1 MSAIAKGNRTTHTF
15 AWGLHLKNH
24 SSIVKSEAME
34 PYLLIAP
41 LLLLLLVFILYPVVA
56 NVYLSFFKWK
66 GMGKATF
73 IGLSNYRTMF
83 KDETFWISIK
93 NTLVLLLY
101 IPLGV
106 ILPLLISA
114 LLREGLKGWSL
125 FRAIIYLPN
134 ILGYVIM
141 GMISSIMFRKLGPL
155 NNVLIQLGLDSFAL
169 DWLSKPKL
177 ALNTLGLVYGVWLRL
192 GFGCIFFLAAM
203 SSIDES
209 LYDAAKIDGALW
221 WRTFWNVTIPSIR
234 FSIEFWIVLS
244 FIEILARAF
253 PFIYTFSR
261 GGPGFA
267 TFTLEYGIYNE
278 GFVAFNMGYASTWAS
293 VLFVVCAVIAFFQVA
308 LMRKNSD
315 VQ

>member
-1 MSAIAKGNRTTHTF
+1 M
-15 AWGLHLKNH
+15 
-24 SSIVKSEAME
+24 KSEARE
-34 PYLLIAP
+34 SYLLIAP
-41 LLLLLLVFILYPVVA
+41 LMLLLLVFILYPVLA

-66 GMGKATF
+66 GLGKATF
-73 IGLSNYRTMF
+73 IGFANYRTMF
-83 KDETFWISIK
+83 KDETFWVSIK
-93 NTLVLLLY
+93 NTMVLLLY

-106 ILPLLISA
+106 MLPILISA
-114 LLREGLKGWSL
+114 LLREGLKGWSI
-125 FRAIIYLPN
+125 FRAIIYIPN

-155 NNVLIQLGLDSFAL
+155 NNVLVGVGLKSLAL
-169 DWLSKPKL
+169 DWLSIPKL
-177 ALNTLGLVYGVWLRL
+177 TLNTLGLVYGVWLRL

-221 WRTFWNVTIPSIR
+221 WRTFWNVTVPSIR
-234 FSIEFWIVLS
+234 FSIEFWVVLS

-293 VLFVVCAVIAFFQVA
+293 VLFVVCAVIACFQVA

>member
-1 MSAIAKGNRTTHTF
+1 
-15 AWGLHLKNH
+15 
-24 SSIVKSEAME
+24 ME

-56 NVYLSFFKWK
+56 NIYLSFFKWK

-73 IGLSNYRTMF
+73 IGLDNYRTMF
-83 KDETFWISIK
+83 ADETFWISIK

-106 ILPLLISA
+106 ILPILISA

-141 GMISSIMFRKLGPL
+141 GMISSIMFRKLGPI
-155 NNVLIQLGLDSFAL
+155 NNVLIHLGLDAFAL
-169 DWLSKPKL
+169 DWLSKPDL

-267 TFTLEYGIYNE
+267 TFTLEYGIYNA

-293 VLFVVCAVIAFFQVA
+293 VLFVVCAIIAVFQVA
-308 LMRKNSD
+308 VMRKN
-315 VQ
+315 QCPIAMREPF

>member
-1 MSAIAKGNRTTHTF
+1 MKMLTP
-15 AWGLHLKNH
+15 KM
-24 SSIVKSEAME
+24 KSETFE
-34 PYLLIAP
+34 SYLLIAP
-41 LLLLLLVFILYPVVA
+41 LLVLLLVFILYPVIA

-73 IGLSNYRTMF
+73 IGLENYRTMIQ
-83 KDETFWISIK
+83 DETFWISIK
-93 NTLVLLLY
+93 NTFVLLLY

-106 ILPLLISA
+106 ILPILISA
-114 LLREGLKGWSL
+114 VLREGLKGWPI
-125 FRAIIYLPN
+125 FRAIIYIPN
-134 ILGYVIM
+134 ILGYVII

-155 NNVLIQLGLDSFAL
+155 NNVLIAMGLGSFAL
-169 DWLSKPKL
+169 DWLSNPVL

-203 SSIDES
+203 SSIDDS

-234 FSIEFWIVLS
+234 FSIEFWVVLS

-278 GFVAFNMGYASTWAS
+278 GFIAFNMGYASSWAS
-293 VLFVVCAVIAFFQVA
+293 ALFVVCAIIAYFQVE
-308 LMRKNSD
+308 LMRKSSD

>member
-1 MSAIAKGNRTTHTF
+1 M
-15 AWGLHLKNH
+15 
-24 SSIVKSEAME
+24 KSEAKE
-34 PYLLIAP
+34 SYLLIMP
-41 LLLLLLVFILYPVVA
+41 LMLLLLVFILYPVLA

-73 IGLSNYRTMF
+73 IGLANYQAMF
-83 KDETFWISIK
+83 RDETFWVSIR

-101 IPLGV
+101 IPMGV
-106 ILPLLISA
+106 MLPILISA
-114 LLREGLKGWSL
+114 LLREGLKGWSI
-125 FRAIIYLPN
+125 FRAIIYIPN

-155 NNVLIQLGLDSFAL
+155 NHVLVAIGLEGLAL
-169 DWLSKPKL
+169 DWLSIPKL
-177 ALNTLGLVYGVWLRL
+177 TLNTLGLVYGVWLRL

-221 WRTFWNVTIPSIR
+221 WRTFWNVTVPSIR
-234 FSIEFWIVLS
+234 FSIEFWVVLS

-293 VLFVVCAVIAFFQVA
+293 VLFVICAVIACFQVA

>member
-1 MSAIAKGNRTTHTF
+1 MK
-15 AWGLHLKNH
+15 
-24 SSIVKSEAME
+24 SSTSRMKSEAKE
-34 PYLLIAP
+34 SYLLIMP
-41 LLLLLLVFILYPVVA
+41 LMVLLLVFILYPVLA

-73 IGLSNYRTMF
+73 IGLANYQAMVR
-83 KDETFWISIK
+83 DETFWVSIR

-101 IPLGV
+101 IPMGV
-106 ILPLLISA
+106 MLPILISA
-114 LLREGLKGWSL
+114 LLREGLKGWSI
-125 FRAIIYLPN
+125 FRAIIYIPN

-155 NNVLIQLGLDSFAL
+155 NHVLVAIGLEGLAL
-169 DWLSKPKL
+169 DWLSIPKL
-177 ALNTLGLVYGVWLRL
+177 TLNTLGLVYGVWLRL

-221 WRTFWNVTIPSIR
+221 WRTFWNVTVPSIR
-234 FSIEFWIVLS
+234 FSIEFWVVLS

-293 VLFVVCAVIAFFQVA
+293 VLFVICAVIACFQVA

>member
-1 MSAIAKGNRTTHTF
+1 MKSPT
-15 AWGLHLKNH
+15 
-24 SSIVKSEAME
+24 SSMKSEAKE
-34 PYLLIAP
+34 AYLLIAP
-41 LLLLLLVFILYPVVA
+41 LMLLLLVFILYPVLA

-66 GMGKATF
+66 GLGKATF
-73 IGLSNYRTMF
+73 IGFANYRTMF
-83 KDETFWISIK
+83 KDETFWVSIK

-106 ILPLLISA
+106 MLPILISA
-114 LLREGLKGWSL
+114 LLREGLKGWSI
-125 FRAIIYLPN
+125 FRAIIYIPN

-155 NNVLIQLGLDSFAL
+155 NNVFVGLGLESLAL
-169 DWLSKPKL
+169 DWLSIPKL
-177 ALNTLGLVYGVWLRL
+177 TLNTLGLVYGVWLRL

-221 WRTFWNVTIPSIR
+221 WRTFWNVTVPSIR
-234 FSIEFWIVLS
+234 FSIEFWVVLS

-293 VLFVVCAVIAFFQVA
+293 VLFVVCAIIACFQVA

>member
-1 MSAIAKGNRTTHTF
+1 MK
-15 AWGLHLKNH
+15 
-24 SSIVKSEAME
+24 SSTSRMKSEAKE
-34 PYLLIAP
+34 SYLLIMP
-41 LLLLLLVFILYPVVA
+41 LMLLLLVFILYPVLA

-73 IGLSNYRTMF
+73 IGLANYQTMF
-83 KDETFWISIK
+83 RDETFWVSIK

-101 IPLGV
+101 IPMGV
-106 ILPLLISA
+106 MLPILISA
-114 LLREGLKGWSL
+114 LLREGLKGWSI
-125 FRAIIYLPN
+125 FRAIIYIPN

-155 NNVLIQLGLDSFAL
+155 NHVLVAIGLEGLAL
-169 DWLSKPKL
+169 DWLSIPKL
-177 ALNTLGLVYGVWLRL
+177 TLNTLGLVYGVWLRL

-221 WRTFWNVTIPSIR
+221 WRTFWNVTVPSIR
-234 FSIEFWIVLS
+234 FSIEFWVVLS

-293 VLFVVCAVIAFFQVA
+293 VLFVICAIIACFQVA

>member
-1 MSAIAKGNRTTHTF
+1 M
-15 AWGLHLKNH
+15 
-24 SSIVKSEAME
+24 KSEAKE
-34 PYLLIAP
+34 SYLLIMP
-41 LLLLLLVFILYPVVA
+41 LMVLLLVFILYPVLA

-73 IGLSNYRTMF
+73 IGLANYQAMF
-83 KDETFWISIK
+83 RDETFWVSIR

-101 IPLGV
+101 IPMGV
-106 ILPLLISA
+106 MLPILISA
-114 LLREGLKGWSL
+114 LLREGLKGWSI
-125 FRAIIYLPN
+125 FRAIIYIPN

-155 NNVLIQLGLDSFAL
+155 NHVLVAIGLEGLAL
-169 DWLSKPKL
+169 DWLSIPKL
-177 ALNTLGLVYGVWLRL
+177 TLNTLGLVYGVWLRL

-221 WRTFWNVTIPSIR
+221 WRTFWNVTVPSIR
-234 FSIEFWIVLS
+234 FSIEFWVVLS

-261 GGPGFA
+261 GGPRFA

-293 VLFVVCAVIAFFQVA
+293 VLFVICAVIACFQVA

>member
-1 MSAIAKGNRTTHTF
+1 MYTDNPYFCR
-15 AWGLHLKNH
+15 GLHVKIRASRVN
-24 SSIVKSEAME
+24 SQSIE

-41 LLLLLLVFILYPVVA
+41 LLVLLLVFILYPVVA
-56 NVYLSFFKWK
+56 NIYLSFFKWK

-73 IGLSNYRTMF
+73 IGLENYRTMLS
-83 KDETFWISIK
+83 DETFWVSIK
-93 NTLVLLLY
+93 NTMVLLLY

-106 ILPLLISA
+106 MLPVLISA
-114 LLREGLKGWSL
+114 VLREGLKGWSL

-141 GMISSIMFRKLGPL
+141 GMISSILFRKLGPI
-155 NNVLIQLGLDSFAL
+155 NHVLTSLGLESLAL
-169 DWLSKPKL
+169 DWLSIPIL

-203 SSIDES
+203 SGIDAS

-253 PFIYTFSR
+253 SFIYSYSR

-293 VLFVVCAVIAFFQVA
+293 VLFIVCAVIAYFQIV

>member
-1 MSAIAKGNRTTHTF
+1 MKMLTP
-15 AWGLHLKNH
+15 KM
-24 SSIVKSEAME
+24 KSETFE
-34 PYLLIAP
+34 SYLLIAP
-41 LLLLLLVFILYPVVA
+41 LLVLLLVFILYPVIA

-73 IGLSNYRTMF
+73 IGLENYRTMMQ
-83 KDETFWISIK
+83 DETFWISIK
-93 NTLVLLLY
+93 NTFVLLLY

-106 ILPLLISA
+106 ILPILISA
-114 LLREGLKGWSL
+114 VLREGLKGWPI
-125 FRAIIYLPN
+125 FRAIIYIPN
-134 ILGYVIM
+134 ILGYVII

-155 NNVLIQLGLDSFAL
+155 NNVLIAMGLGSFAL
-169 DWLSKPKL
+169 DWLSNPVL

-203 SSIDES
+203 SSIDDS

-234 FSIEFWIVLS
+234 FSIEFWVVLS

-278 GFVAFNMGYASTWAS
+278 GFIAFNMGYASSWAS
-293 VLFVVCAVIAFFQVA
+293 ALFVVCAIIAYFQVE
-308 LMRKNSD
+308 LMRKSSD

>member
-1 MSAIAKGNRTTHTF
+1 MKKQTVKIKKETF
-15 AWGLHLKNH
+15 D
-24 SSIVKSEAME
+24 SYI
-34 PYLLIAP
+34 LIAP
-41 LLLLLLVFILYPVVA
+41 LLLLLAVFILYPVIA

-66 GMGKATF
+66 GMGHATF
-73 IGLSNYRTMF
+73 IGLANYRAML

-106 ILPLLISA
+106 IVPVMVSA
-114 LLREGLKGWSL
+114 FLREGLKGWPV

-134 ILGYVIM
+134 ILGYVII
-141 GMISSIMFRKLGPL
+141 GMISSIIFRKIGPL
-155 NNVLIQLGLDSFAL
+155 NAGLTSLGLGSFAL

-177 ALNTLGLVYGVWLRL
+177 ALNSLGLVYGVWIRL

-203 SSIDES
+203 SSIDDS

-253 PFIYTFSR
+253 PFIYTFTR

-267 TFTLEYGIYNE
+267 TFTLEYGIYNA

-293 VLFVVCAVIAFFQVA
+293 VLFVFCAIIALFQVK
-308 LMRKNSD
+308 LMRKNAD

>member
-1 MSAIAKGNRTTHTF
+1 MVYYTQATHTF
-15 AWGLHLKNH
+15 ARELHMKMLTPKM
-24 SSIVKSEAME
+24 KSETFE
-34 PYLLIAP
+34 SYLLIAP
-41 LLLLLLVFILYPVVA
+41 LLVLLLVFILYPVIA

-73 IGLSNYRTMF
+73 IGLENYRTMIQ
-83 KDETFWISIK
+83 DETFWISIK
-93 NTLVLLLY
+93 NTFVLLLY

-106 ILPLLISA
+106 ILPILISA
-114 LLREGLKGWSL
+114 VLREGLKGWPI
-125 FRAIIYLPN
+125 FRAIIYIPN
-134 ILGYVIM
+134 ILGYVII

-155 NNVLIQLGLDSFAL
+155 NNVLIAMGLGSFAL
-169 DWLSKPKL
+169 DWLSNPVL

-203 SSIDES
+203 SSIDDS

-234 FSIEFWIVLS
+234 FSIEFWVVLS

-278 GFVAFNMGYASTWAS
+278 GFIAFNMGYASSWAS
-293 VLFVVCAVIAFFQVA
+293 ALFVVCAIIAYFQVE
-308 LMRKNSD
+308 LMRKSSD

>member
-1 MSAIAKGNRTTHTF
+1 MRNEAID
-15 AWGLHLKNH
+15 
-24 SSIVKSEAME
+24 SYV
-34 PYLLIAP
+34 LIAP
-41 LLLLLLVFILYPVVA
+41 LLLLLVVFILYPVIA

-66 GMGKATF
+66 GMGRATF
-73 IGLSNYRTMF
+73 TGFDNYRTMM
-83 KDETFWISIK
+83 KDETFWVSIK

-101 IPLGV
+101 IPMGV
-106 ILPLLISA
+106 ILPILISA
-114 LLREGLKGWSL
+114 FLREGLKGWPI

-134 ILGYVIM
+134 ILGYVII
-141 GMISSIMFRKLGPL
+141 GMISSIVFRKLGPL
-155 NNVLIQLGLDSFAL
+155 NGGLTALGLGSITR
-169 DWLSKPKL
+169 DWLNKPDL
-177 ALNTLGLVYGVWLRL
+177 ALNALGLVYGVWMRL

-221 WRTFWNVTIPSIR
+221 WRTFWNVTIPSIH

-253 PFIYTFSR
+253 PFIYTFTR

-267 TFTLEYGIYNE
+267 TFTLEYGIYNA

-293 VLFVVCAVIAFFQVA
+293 VLFVVCGIIAFFQVK
-308 LMRKNSD
+308 LMRKNAD

>member
-1 MSAIAKGNRTTHTF
+1 MS
-15 AWGLHLKNH
+15 
-24 SSIVKSEAME
+24 
-34 PYLLIAP
+34 
-41 LLLLLLVFILYPVVA
+41 
-56 NVYLSFFKWK
+56 
-66 GMGKATF
+66 KATF
-73 IGLSNYRTMF
+73 IGLSNYRTMLQ
-83 KDETFWISIK
+83 DETFWTSIK
-93 NTLVLLLY
+93 NTFILLLY

-106 ILPLLISA
+106 ILPVLISA
-114 LLREGLKGWSL
+114 VLREGLKGWSL
-125 FRAIIYLPN
+125 FRAIIYIPN

-141 GMISSIMFRKLGPL
+141 GMISSILFRKLGPL
-155 NNVLIQLGLDSFAL
+155 NNILMMVGLDTFAL
-169 DWLSKPKL
+169 DWLSTPKL

-234 FSIEFWIVLS
+234 FSIEFWTVLS

-253 PFIYTFSR
+253 SFIYTFSR

-278 GFVAFNMGYASTWAS
+278 GFIAFNMGYASTWAS
-293 VLFVVCAVIAFFQVA
+293 VLFIVCAIIAYFQVA
-308 LMRKNSD
+308 LMRKNAD

>member
-1 MSAIAKGNRTTHTF
+1 M
-15 AWGLHLKNH
+15 
-24 SSIVKSEAME
+24 KSEAKE
-34 PYLLIAP
+34 SYLLIMP
-41 LLLLLLVFILYPVVA
+41 LMVLLLVFILYPVLA

-73 IGLSNYRTMF
+73 IGLANYQAMF
-83 KDETFWISIK
+83 RDETFWVSIR

-101 IPLGV
+101 IPMGV
-106 ILPLLISA
+106 MLPILISA
-114 LLREGLKGWSL
+114 LLREGLKGWSI
-125 FRAIIYLPN
+125 FRAIIYIPN

-155 NNVLIQLGLDSFAL
+155 NHVLVAIGLEGLAL
-169 DWLSKPKL
+169 DWLSIPKL
-177 ALNTLGLVYGVWLRL
+177 TLNTLGLVYGVWLRL

-221 WRTFWNVTIPSIR
+221 WRTFWNVTVPSIR
-234 FSIEFWIVLS
+234 FSIEFWVVLS

-293 VLFVVCAVIAFFQVA
+293 VLFVICAVIACFQVA

>member
-1 MSAIAKGNRTTHTF
+1 
-15 AWGLHLKNH
+15 
-24 SSIVKSEAME
+24 
-34 PYLLIAP
+34 
-41 LLLLLLVFILYPVVA
+41 
-56 NVYLSFFKWK
+56 
-66 GMGKATF
+66 MGKATF
-73 IGLSNYRTMF
+73 IGLANYQTMLR
-83 KDETFWISIK
+83 DATFWVSIK

-101 IPLGV
+101 IPMGV
-106 ILPLLISA
+106 MLPILISA
-114 LLREGLKGWSL
+114 LLREGLKGWSI
-125 FRAIIYLPN
+125 FRAIIYIPN

-155 NNVLIQLGLDSFAL
+155 NHFLVAIGLEGLAL
-169 DWLSKPKL
+169 DWLSIPKL
-177 ALNTLGLVYGVWLRL
+177 TLNTLGLVYGVWLRL

-221 WRTFWNVTIPSIR
+221 WRTFWNVTVPSIR
-234 FSIEFWIVLS
+234 FSIEFWVVLS

-293 VLFVVCAVIAFFQVA
+293 VLFVICAIIACFQVA

>member
-1 MSAIAKGNRTTHTF
+1 M
-15 AWGLHLKNH
+15 
-24 SSIVKSEAME
+24 KSEAKE
-34 PYLLIAP
+34 SYLLIMP
-41 LLLLLLVFILYPVVA
+41 LMVLLLVFILYPVLA

-73 IGLSNYRTMF
+73 IGLANYQAMVR
-83 KDETFWISIK
+83 DETFWVSIR

-101 IPLGV
+101 IPMGV
-106 ILPLLISA
+106 MLPILISA
-114 LLREGLKGWSL
+114 LLREGLKGWSI
-125 FRAIIYLPN
+125 FRAIIYIPN

-155 NNVLIQLGLDSFAL
+155 NHVLVAIGLEGLAL
-169 DWLSKPKL
+169 DWLSIPKL
-177 ALNTLGLVYGVWLRL
+177 TLNTLGLVYGVWLRL

-221 WRTFWNVTIPSIR
+221 WRTFWNVTVPSIR
-234 FSIEFWIVLS
+234 FSIEFWVVLS

-293 VLFVVCAVIAFFQVA
+293 VLFVICAVIACFQVA

>member
-1 MSAIAKGNRTTHTF
+1 M
-15 AWGLHLKNH
+15 L
-24 SSIVKSEAME
+24 E
-34 PYLLIAP
+34 PFLLIAP
-41 LLLLLLVFILYPVVA
+41 LIALLLVFILYPVVA
-56 NVYLSFFKWK
+56 NIYLSFFKWK

-73 IGLSNYRTMF
+73 IGLSNYRTMLQ
-83 KDETFWISIK
+83 DETFWTSIK
-93 NTLVLLLY
+93 NTFILLLY

-106 ILPLLISA
+106 ILPVLISA
-114 LLREGLKGWSL
+114 VLREGLKGWSL
-125 FRAIIYLPN
+125 FRAIIYIPN

-141 GMISSIMFRKLGPL
+141 GMISSILFRKLGPL
-155 NNVLIQLGLDSFAL
+155 NNILMMVGLDSLAL
-169 DWLSKPKL
+169 DWLSTPKL

-234 FSIEFWIVLS
+234 FSIEFWTVLS

-253 PFIYTFSR
+253 SFIYTFSR

-278 GFVAFNMGYASTWAS
+278 GFIAFNMGYASTWAS
-293 VLFVVCAVIAFFQVA
+293 VLFVVCATIAYFQVA
-308 LMRKNSD
+308 LMRKNAD

>member
-1 MSAIAKGNRTTHTF
+1 M
-15 AWGLHLKNH
+15 
-24 SSIVKSEAME
+24 KSEARE
-34 PYLLIAP
+34 SYLLIAP
-41 LLLLLLVFILYPVVA
+41 LMLLLLVFILYPVLA

-66 GMGKATF
+66 GLGKATF
-73 IGLSNYRTMF
+73 IGFANYRTMF
-83 KDETFWISIK
+83 KDETFWVSIK
-93 NTLVLLLY
+93 NTMVLLLY

-106 ILPLLISA
+106 MLPILISA
-114 LLREGLKGWSL
+114 LLREGLRGWSI
-125 FRAIIYLPN
+125 FRAIIYIPN

-155 NNVLIQLGLDSFAL
+155 NNVLVGVGLKSLAL
-169 DWLSKPKL
+169 DWLSIPKL
-177 ALNTLGLVYGVWLRL
+177 TLNTLGLVYGVWLRL

-221 WRTFWNVTIPSIR
+221 WRTFWNVTVPSIR
-234 FSIEFWIVLS
+234 FSIEFWVVLS

-293 VLFVVCAVIAFFQVA
+293 VLFVVCAVIACFQVA

>member
-1 MSAIAKGNRTTHTF
+1 M
-15 AWGLHLKNH
+15 
-24 SSIVKSEAME
+24 KSEARE
-34 PYLLIAP
+34 SYLLIAP
-41 LLLLLLVFILYPVVA
+41 LMLLLLVFILYPVLA

-66 GMGKATF
+66 GLGKATF
-73 IGLSNYRTMF
+73 IGFANYRTMF
-83 KDETFWISIK
+83 KDETFWVSIK
-93 NTLVLLLY
+93 NTMVLLLY

-106 ILPLLISA
+106 MLPILISA
-114 LLREGLKGWSL
+114 LLREGLKGWSI
-125 FRAIIYLPN
+125 FRAIIYIPN

-155 NNVLIQLGLDSFAL
+155 NNVLVGMGLESLAL
-169 DWLSKPKL
+169 DWLSIPKL
-177 ALNTLGLVYGVWLRL
+177 TLNTLGLVYGVWLRL

-221 WRTFWNVTIPSIR
+221 WRTFWNVTVPSIR
-234 FSIEFWIVLS
+234 FSIEFWVVLS

-293 VLFVVCAVIAFFQVA
+293 VLFVVCAVIACFQVA

>member
-1 MSAIAKGNRTTHTF
+1 MK
-15 AWGLHLKNH
+15 
-24 SSIVKSEAME
+24 SSTSRMKSEAKE
-34 PYLLIAP
+34 SYLLIMP
-41 LLLLLLVFILYPVVA
+41 LMVLLLVFILYPVLA

-73 IGLSNYRTMF
+73 IGLANYQAMF
-83 KDETFWISIK
+83 RDETFWVSIR

-101 IPLGV
+101 IPMGV
-106 ILPLLISA
+106 MLPILISA
-114 LLREGLKGWSL
+114 LLREGLKGWSI
-125 FRAIIYLPN
+125 FRAIIYIPN

-155 NNVLIQLGLDSFAL
+155 NHVLVAIGLEGLAL
-169 DWLSKPKL
+169 DWLSIPKL
-177 ALNTLGLVYGVWLRL
+177 TLNTLGLVYGVWLRL

-221 WRTFWNVTIPSIR
+221 WRTFWNVTVPSIR
-234 FSIEFWIVLS
+234 FSIEFWVVLS

-293 VLFVVCAVIAFFQVA
+293 VLFVICAVIACFQVA